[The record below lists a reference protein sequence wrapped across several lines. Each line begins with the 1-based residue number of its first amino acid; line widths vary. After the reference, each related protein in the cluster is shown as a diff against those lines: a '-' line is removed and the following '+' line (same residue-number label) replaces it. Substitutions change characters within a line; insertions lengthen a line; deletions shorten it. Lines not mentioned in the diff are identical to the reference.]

1 MKRFIVVIL
10 ALIMLFSFSACSS
23 QKQEIV
29 ITIPAGSMESYVFS
43 EEIFIATK
51 DEIIV
56 HAGAGYADTSVTI
69 KTEKV
74 TEENAYEPI
83 YLTHGMP
90 VKIDVEKGGWFK
102 IGISIQN
109 LSSNHDIAVS
119 VYLQN
124 IEIVE

>member
-1 MKRFIVVIL
+1 MKKVFIFIL
-10 ALIMLFSFSACSS
+10 AFLMLFSFSACSGE
-23 QKQEIV
+23 KREIV
-29 ITIPAGSMESYVFS
+29 ITIPAGSTESFVFS

-109 LSSNHDIAVS
+109 LSSNHDIAAS
-119 VYLQN
+119 IYLEN
-124 IEIVE
+124 VEIVE